1 MTIENIL
8 VPDLGD
14 ASDVE
19 VIELLVAVGDTVA
32 EEDSLLVL
40 ESDKAA
46 MEIPAPKAGVIKTV
60 EVNLGDKVSS
70 GSLIVTLEVE
80 GAAEGSAAPA
90 GSGESKS
97 EEAERSGEAAQP
109 AEPAEQD
116 PASSDG
122 GEQLAAE
129 PAQASLVDV
138 LVPDLG
144 TEDEVEIIEIAIAV
158 GDTLAVDDT
167 LMTLESDKAAMDVPS
182 DRAGVVKE
190 ILVAVGDKVKNGN
203 AIVRVLAE
211 QKAEQKAQSNANQEP
226 TQKADQ
232 RTASETPKTA
242 PAADQGSGNAGA
254 SSSPA
259 PASSSTNSLT
269 SSSFSSPNSP
279 VPGSESV
286 KVYAG
291 PAVRKLARELGVDLT
306 QVRGSGAK
314 SRITKDDVHGFVKAR
329 LNAPAAVQ
337 GGAAIAAVPDIDFS
351 QFGEIEEVP
360 RSKLHKL
367 TASNMQRNWNAV
379 PHVAQFN
386 EIDITDLEEFRA
398 SLKGEAERKGVKMTF
413 LPFLLKACAK
423 ALAEY
428 PQFNVSLHSS
438 GEYLIQKKYIHIG
451 VAVATDAGLVVP
463 VIRDVDKKDLWE
475 LAAEVVELSN
485 KAKARKLAPQDMQG
499 ACFSISSLG
508 ALGGTGFIPI
518 VNAPEVAILGVA
530 KTAVKPQF
538 IDKEFVPRQ
547 MLPITLSYDHK
558 AVNGVDGGLF
568 VTYLDKVLSDI
579 RNLVL

>member
-80 GAAEGSAAPA
+80 GAAEDSAAPA
-90 GSGESKS
+90 SSGESKS
-97 EEAERSGEAAQP
+97 EEAEASGEAAQ
-109 AEPAEQD
+109 PAEQD

-158 GDTLAVDDT
+158 GDTLSVDDT

-190 ILVAVGDKVKNGN
+190 ILVAVGDKVKNGD
-203 AIVRVLAE
+203 AIVRLL
-211 QKAEQKAQSNANQEP
+211 AEQKAQSNAQQEP

-232 RTASETPKTA
+232 RTASETQKTA

-254 SSSPA
+254 ASPA
-259 PASSSTNSLT
+259 PASPST
-269 SSSFSSPNSP
+269 SSVTGSPISSPNSP
-279 VPGSESV
+279 VPGSESA

-306 QVRGSGAK
+306 QVSGSGAK

-568 VTYLDKVLSDI
+568 VTYLDKLLSDI

>member
-1 MTIENIL
+1 VTIENIL

-80 GAAEGSAAPA
+80 GAAEDSAAPA
-90 GSGESKS
+90 SSGESKS
-97 EEAERSGEAAQP
+97 EEAEASGEAAK
-109 AEPAEQD
+109 PAEQD

-190 ILVAVGDKVKNGN
+190 ILVAVGDKVKNGD

-211 QKAEQKAQSNANQEP
+211 QKAQSNAQQEP

-232 RTASETPKTA
+232 RTASETQKTA

-254 SSSPA
+254 ASPA
-259 PASSSTNSLT
+259 PASPST
-269 SSSFSSPNSP
+269 SSVTGSPSSSSGSSPNSP
-279 VPGSESV
+279 VPGSESA

-306 QVRGSGAK
+306 QVSGSGAK

-351 QFGEIEEVP
+351 QFGEIEEIP

-386 EIDITDLEEFRA
+386 EIDITDLEDFRA

-568 VTYLDKVLSDI
+568 VTYLDKLLSDI

>member
-1 MTIENIL
+1 VTIENIL

-80 GAAEGSAAPA
+80 GAAEDSAAPA
-90 GSGESKS
+90 SSGESKS
-97 EEAERSGEAAQP
+97 EEAEASGEAAK
-109 AEPAEQD
+109 PAEQD

-190 ILVAVGDKVKNGN
+190 ILVAVGDKVKNGD

-211 QKAEQKAQSNANQEP
+211 QKAEQKAQSNAQQEP

-232 RTASETPKTA
+232 RTASETQKTA

-254 SSSPA
+254 ASPA
-259 PASSSTNSLT
+259 PASPST
-269 SSSFSSPNSP
+269 SSVTGSPSSSSGSSPNSP
-279 VPGSESV
+279 VPGSESA

-306 QVRGSGAK
+306 QVSGSGAK

-351 QFGEIEEVP
+351 QFGEIEEIP

-386 EIDITDLEEFRA
+386 EIDITDLEDFRA

-568 VTYLDKVLSDI
+568 VTYLDKLLSDI

>member
-80 GAAEGSAAPA
+80 GAAEDSAAPA
-90 GSGESKS
+90 SSGESKS
-97 EEAERSGEAAQP
+97 EEAEASGEAAK
-109 AEPAEQD
+109 PAEQD

-190 ILVAVGDKVKNGN
+190 ILVAVGDKVKNGD

-211 QKAEQKAQSNANQEP
+211 QKAQSNAQQEP

-232 RTASETPKTA
+232 RTASETQKTA

-254 SSSPA
+254 ASPA
-259 PASSSTNSLT
+259 PASPST
-269 SSSFSSPNSP
+269 SSVTGSPSSSSGSSPNSP
-279 VPGSESV
+279 VPGSESA

-306 QVRGSGAK
+306 QVSGSGAK

-351 QFGEIEEVP
+351 QFGEIEEIP

-423 ALAEY
+423 ALAGY

>member
-80 GAAEGSAAPA
+80 GAAEDSAAPA
-90 GSGESKS
+90 SSGESKS
-97 EEAERSGEAAQP
+97 EEAGEAAQ
-109 AEPAEQD
+109 PAEQD

-158 GDTLAVDDT
+158 GDTLSVDDT

-190 ILVAVGDKVKNGN
+190 ILVAVGDKVKNGD

-211 QKAEQKAQSNANQEP
+211 QKAQSNAQQEP
-226 TQKADQ
+226 TQKAEQ
-232 RTASETPKTA
+232 RTASETQKTA

-254 SSSPA
+254 ASPA
-259 PASSSTNSLT
+259 PASPST
-269 SSSFSSPNSP
+269 SSVTGSPISSPNSP
-279 VPGSESV
+279 VPGSESA

-306 QVRGSGAK
+306 QVSGSGAK

>member
-80 GAAEGSAAPA
+80 GAAEDSAAPA
-90 GSGESKS
+90 SSGESKS
-97 EEAERSGEAAQP
+97 EEAEASGEAAK
-109 AEPAEQD
+109 PAEQD

-144 TEDEVEIIEIAIAV
+144 AEDEVEIIEIAIAV

-190 ILVAVGDKVKNGN
+190 ILVAVGDKVKNGD

-211 QKAEQKAQSNANQEP
+211 QKAQSNAQQEP

-232 RTASETPKTA
+232 RTASETQKTA

-254 SSSPA
+254 ASPA
-259 PASSSTNSLT
+259 PASPST
-269 SSSFSSPNSP
+269 SSVTGSPSSSSGSSPNSP
-279 VPGSESV
+279 VPGSESA

-306 QVRGSGAK
+306 QVSGSGAK

-351 QFGEIEEVP
+351 QFGEIEEIP

-568 VTYLDKVLSDI
+568 VTYLDKLLSDI

>member
-1 MTIENIL
+1 VTIENIL

-80 GAAEGSAAPA
+80 GAAEDSAAPA
-90 GSGESKS
+90 SSGESKS
-97 EEAERSGEAAQP
+97 EEAEASGEAAK
-109 AEPAEQD
+109 PAEQD

-190 ILVAVGDKVKNGN
+190 ILVAVGDKVKNGD

-211 QKAEQKAQSNANQEP
+211 QKAQSNAQQEP

-232 RTASETPKTA
+232 RTASETQKTA

-254 SSSPA
+254 ASPA
-259 PASSSTNSLT
+259 PASPST
-269 SSSFSSPNSP
+269 SSVTGSPSSSSGSSPNSP
-279 VPGSESV
+279 VPGSESA

-306 QVRGSGAK
+306 QVSGSGAK

-351 QFGEIEEVP
+351 QFGEIEEIP

-568 VTYLDKVLSDI
+568 VTYLDKLLSDI

>member
-80 GAAEGSAAPA
+80 GAAEDSAAPA
-90 GSGESKS
+90 SSGESKS
-97 EEAERSGEAAQP
+97 EEAEASGEAAQ
-109 AEPAEQD
+109 PAEQD

-144 TEDEVEIIEIAIAV
+144 TDDEVEIIEIAIAV
-158 GDTLAVDDT
+158 GDTLSVDDT

-190 ILVAVGDKVKNGN
+190 ILVAVGDKVKNGD
-203 AIVRVLAE
+203 AIVRLL
-211 QKAEQKAQSNANQEP
+211 AEQKAQSNAQQEP

-232 RTASETPKTA
+232 RTASETQKTA

-254 SSSPA
+254 ASPA
-259 PASSSTNSLT
+259 PASPST
-269 SSSFSSPNSP
+269 SSVTGSPISSPNSP
-279 VPGSESV
+279 VPGSESA

-306 QVRGSGAK
+306 QVSGSGAK

-568 VTYLDKVLSDI
+568 VTYLDKLLSDI

>member
-80 GAAEGSAAPA
+80 GAAEDSAAPA
-90 GSGESKS
+90 SSGESKS
-97 EEAERSGEAAQP
+97 EEAEASGEAAKP
-109 AEPAEQD
+109 EEQD

-190 ILVAVGDKVKNGN
+190 ILVAVGDKVKNGD

-211 QKAEQKAQSNANQEP
+211 QKAEQKAQSNAQQEP

-232 RTASETPKTA
+232 RTASETQKTA

-254 SSSPA
+254 ASPA
-259 PASSSTNSLT
+259 PASPST
-269 SSSFSSPNSP
+269 SSVTGSPSSSSGSSPNSP
-279 VPGSESV
+279 VPGSESA

-306 QVRGSGAK
+306 QVSGSGAK

-351 QFGEIEEVP
+351 QFGEIEEIP

-386 EIDITDLEEFRA
+386 EIDITDLEDFRA

-568 VTYLDKVLSDI
+568 VTYLDKLLSDI

>member
-80 GAAEGSAAPA
+80 GAAEDSAAPA
-90 GSGESKS
+90 SSGESKS
-97 EEAERSGEAAQP
+97 EEAGEAAQ
-109 AEPAEQD
+109 PAEQD

-158 GDTLAVDDT
+158 GDTLSVDDT

-190 ILVAVGDKVKNGN
+190 ILVAVGDKVKNGD

-211 QKAEQKAQSNANQEP
+211 QKAQSNAQQEP
-226 TQKADQ
+226 TQKAEQ
-232 RTASETPKTA
+232 RTASETQKTA

-254 SSSPA
+254 ASPA
-259 PASSSTNSLT
+259 PASPSTSPVT
-269 SSSFSSPNSP
+269 GSPISSPNSP
-279 VPGSESV
+279 VPGSESA

-306 QVRGSGAK
+306 QVSGSGAK
-314 SRITKDDVHGFVKAR
+314 SRITKDDVYGFVKAR

>member
-1 MTIENIL
+1 MAIEKIL

-46 MEIPAPKAGVIKTV
+46 MEIPAPKSGVVKSL

-70 GSLIVTLEVE
+70 GSVILTLEVE
-80 GAAEGSAAPA
+80 AVDDESDIAEAAAPQEQSDAEPVVEKTPSPIHSAA
-90 GSGESKS
+90 
-97 EEAERSGEAAQP
+97 AAP
-109 AEPAEQD
+109 SVYD
-116 PASSDG
+116 IK
-122 GEQLAAE
+122 
-129 PAQASLVDV
+129 
-138 LVPDLG
+138 VPDIG
-144 TEDEVEIIEIAIAV
+144 TEDEVEIIEIQVSV
-158 GDTLAVDDT
+158 GDSLSIDDT
-167 LMTLESDKAAMDVPS
+167 LMTLESDKAAMDVPA
-182 DRAGVVKE
+182 DRAGEVQE
-190 ILVAVGDKVKNGN
+190 ILVKVGDKVKTG
-203 AIVRVLAE
+203 ASIVRILAE
-211 QKAEQKAQSNANQEP
+211 PVEDAPPAAASDAEVVDE
-226 TQKADQ
+226 
-232 RTASETPKTA
+232 PKTA
-242 PAADQGSGNAGA
+242 APQTPDTSQADPRPAAVAA
-254 SSSPA
+254 PA
-259 PASSSTNSLT
+259 PTPT
-269 SSSFSSPNSP
+269 GP
-279 VPGSESV
+279 VPGGDSA

-314 SRITKDDVHGFVKAR
+314 SRIIKEDIHGFVKAR
-329 LNAPAAVQ
+329 INSPVAASNGIGIAP
-337 GGAAIAAVPDIDFS
+337 VPDIDFS

-367 TASNMQRNWNAV
+367 TAANMQRNWNAV

-386 EIDITDLEEFRA
+386 EIDISDLEEFRA

-413 LPFLLKACAK
+413 LPFLLKACAS
-423 ALAEY
+423 ALAEL

-451 VAVATDAGLVVP
+451 VAVATEAGLVVP
-463 VIRDVDKKDLWE
+463 VIRDVDTKSLWE
-475 LAAEVVELSN
+475 LAAEVIELSQ
-485 KAKARKLAPQDMQG
+485 KAKDRKLSREEMQG
-499 ACFSISSLG
+499 ACFTISSLG
-508 ALGGTGFIPI
+508 AIGGTGFIPI

-530 KTAVKPQF
+530 KTQIKPQF
-538 IDKEFVPRQ
+538 IGGQFVPRQ

-568 VTYLDKVLSDI
+568 VTHLEKVLSDI
-579 RNLVL
+579 RNLIL